1 MHSSRHAFAALAAT
15 SAFALALPS
24 ASLSDTIS
32 WWHFDECD
40 PGTTA
45 PANTVAS
52 DQKPTTY
59 AHVYTVGDSGA
70 MSSTHENS
78 GDYLPTY
85 TKPFRG
91 LAVYDPVTDTTRT
104 NNAAM
109 KFRVDRGGSSPDT
122 NAGRAW
128 YGGALKFDGGYNLYS
143 SLYGKTNLTVEAFV
157 CTTGGVYNL
166 FAPIVASVGGT
177 SFTAERWALY
187 MRDDGTIAV
196 RFAAGGG
203 DPSVW
208 YNGGGLGKAKV
219 NDGVWH
225 HVAFTYDGSYVRI
238 YVDYA
243 LDKKNSD
250 GSDRIYGK
258 TGNMPTYSADNATW
272 VGGYAYGNASDG
284 SRKFPGVIDEVRV
297 SNATLQPEQFLR
309 MQRLDADDDD
319 VVRASFEPDE
329 YGFTQNDYMNL
340 SDNLGPN
347 RIKVLFRRG
356 NVADTSSYD
365 TITNAGAVIAAGL
378 YSDLWP
384 ENIASYYHAT
394 NVPSANSTNNYIQ
407 VPFVSQKISGSDG
420 AAASYTAEMFYK
432 TRNTVRGTTDNRQVL
447 MKFGGTPYF
456 NVLFNALDSG
466 LLYSYRIDGG
476 QIYHSTSA
484 GADDGKWHHVACVV
498 DGTAQTIS
506 FYFDYQLA
514 RTATGTLPNVGA
526 ISSSMFF
533 GAKENGGGQFFDGW
547 MDDIRVTRR
556 ALTPDEFLTT
566 HPVGSGN
573 NSMIALFEQ
582 DYDFTSPEND
592 ALSVTGIGEARTGG
606 NAPTFVNESRGK
618 LILDGKDGSQV
629 VSNEY
634 SVSLNASRVVVPDI
648 PFFETDSYTVEFLA
662 KLDGIVDANGA
673 LDAGSTSLAQH
684 VPIMRLSRKESSDY
698 DWYIYRAKDKAHA
711 IMMAIG
717 GQYPGWAPSSKNL
730 TIDGRW
736 HHYAFTFEP
745 VNDGTNT
752 LVKLFYDYQN
762 VGYGSQGKTGV
773 TLGFRLPKRVTGHRL
788 MLGEGSTAQP
798 NLVAKF
804 DAVRVSKGVLDP
816 SQFIVRHS
824 EPFVLVVR

>member
-1 MHSSRHAFAALAAT
+1 MKFTALIAILFAATAIAVR
-15 SAFALALPS
+15 A
-24 ASLSDTIS
+24 DTIA
-32 WWHFDECD
+32 WWHFDECE

-59 AHVYTVGDSGA
+59 AHVYTVGDSSA
-70 MSSTHENS
+70 MSTTHENS
-78 GDYLPTY
+78 GDYLPAY

-91 LAVYDPVTDTTRT
+91 LAVYDPVTDTTHT

-109 KFRVDRGGSSPDT
+109 KFTVARGGSNPNG

-128 YGGALKFDGGYNLYS
+128 YGGALKFDSGYSLYS
-143 SLYGKTNLTVEAFV
+143 SLYSTSNLTVEAFV
-157 CTTGGVYNL
+157 CTTGGTYNV
-166 FAPIVASVGGT
+166 FAPIVGSVGGS
-177 SFTAERWALY
+177 SFTSERWALL
-187 MRDDGTIAV
+187 METDGSIAV
-196 RFAAGGG
+196 RLTAGGVTSIFYSSG
-203 DPSVW
+203 T
-208 YNGGGLGKAKV
+208 GGRGKSKV
-219 NDGVWH
+219 NDGAWH
-225 HVAFTYDGSYVRI
+225 HVAFTYDGKKVRI
-238 YVDYA
+238 YVDYE
-243 LDKKNSD
+243 LDKKNAD
-250 GSDRIYGK
+250 GTDRALDK
-258 TGNMPTYSADNATW
+258 TGTMPTFSADNATW
-272 VGGYAYGNASDG
+272 VGGYAYGDANNGA
-284 SRKFPGVIDEVRV
+284 RKFPGVVDEIRV

-309 MQRLDADDDD
+309 MQRLDADDAD
-319 VVRASFEPDE
+319 VVRVSFEPDE
-329 YGFTQNDYMNL
+329 YGFTQKDYMNL

-347 RIKVLFRRG
+347 RYLAVFRR
-356 NVADTSSYD
+356 VSDTDPSSYD
-365 TITNAGAVIAAGL
+365 TETKAGDVIAAGV
-378 YSDLWP
+378 YSDLRA
-384 ENIASYYHAT
+384 ENVAAYCQTT
-394 NVPSANSTNNYIQ
+394 NAAGKANYIH
-407 VPFVSQKISGSDG
+407 VPFVSQTISGSDG
-420 AAASYTAEMFYK
+420 AAASYTVEMFYK
-432 TRNTVRGTTDNRQVL
+432 TRKTVRGTTENRQVL

-456 NVLFNALDSG
+456 NVLFNAVDSG
-466 LLYSYRIDGG
+466 LLYSYRINGE

-484 GADDGKWHHVACVV
+484 GSDDGKWHHVACVV
-498 DGTAQTIS
+498 DGTAQKIS

-514 RTATGTLPNVGA
+514 RTGTGTLPNVGA

-566 HPVGSGN
+566 HPVGSIDA
-573 NSMIALFEQ
+573 SMVALFEQ
-582 DYDFTSPEND
+582 NYDFTSPENE

-629 VSNEY
+629 VTNEY

-662 KLDGIVDANGA
+662 KLDGVVDANGP
-673 LDAGSTSLAQH
+673 LDAASTNLANH

-698 DWYIYRAKDKAHA
+698 DWYIYRAKDKART

-717 GQYPGWAPSSKNL
+717 GQYPGWTPSSNKL

-752 LVKLFYDYQN
+752 LVKLFYDYKN

-788 MLGEGSTAQP
+788 MLGEGSNAQP
-798 NLVAKF
+798 NLVGKF

-816 SQFIVRHS
+816 SQFIVRA
-824 EPFVLVVR
+824 PTGFMLIVR